1 MQYESEHVVLD
12 VEPARGVRLQ
22 HERLAKGL
30 RRVVVSLELSED
42 AYEDASVKCGLRV
55 ACGDA
60 ALDLLEREAGH
71 LLHDLRRTL
80 HLLTLKSH
88 QRLLRVVEA
97 DQLRALSWV
106 IEEPVVLVGEG
117 LADLLVVGVQSHGG
131 VPDSKLVRGW

>member
-1 MQYESEHVVLD
+1 VSNEPGVATRFEPKGLSEPV
-12 VEPARGVRLQ
+12 RGVII
-22 HERLAKGL
+22 
-30 RRVVVSLELSED
+30 SLELSED

-106 IEEPVVLVGEG
+106 IKEPVVLVGEG

>member
-1 MQYESEHVVLD
+1 VSNEPGVATRFEPKGLSEPV
-12 VEPARGVRLQ
+12 RGVII
-22 HERLAKGL
+22 
-30 RRVVVSLELSED
+30 SLELSED
-42 AYEDASVKCGLRV
+42 AYEDASVKCWLGV

-60 ALDLLEREAGH
+60 ALDLLERETGN
-71 LLHDLRRTL
+71 LLHDLHRTL

-117 LADLLVVGVQSHGG
+117 LADLLVVGVQSHGCL
-131 VPDSKLVRGW
+131 PDSKLVRGW

>member
-1 MQYESEHVVLD
+1 VSNEPGVATRFEPKGLSEPV
-12 VEPARGVRLQ
+12 RGVII
-22 HERLAKGL
+22 
-30 RRVVVSLELSED
+30 SLELSED